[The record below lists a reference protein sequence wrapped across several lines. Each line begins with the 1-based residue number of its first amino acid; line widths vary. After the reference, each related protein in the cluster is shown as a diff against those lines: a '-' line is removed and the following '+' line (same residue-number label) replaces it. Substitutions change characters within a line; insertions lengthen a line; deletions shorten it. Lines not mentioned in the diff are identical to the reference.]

1 MLLRIDTR
9 GRAKQQ
15 RKKGSNHAFMLS
27 FALVLRRESLSSYPE
42 KTCEIDR
49 LVRSPMLVKAA
60 LEGRKVQQR
69 RDGVYGYPDEVF
81 ELDSVQ
87 FRMTSLT
94 RERLG
99 NMSDQSAQ
107 DEGFADLAAYKALI
121 LRMHKG
127 MKWNEESL
135 VWVHSFERIG

>member
-1 MLLRIDTR
+1 
-9 GRAKQQ
+9 
-15 RKKGSNHAFMLS
+15 
-27 FALVLRRESLSSYPE
+27 
-42 KTCEIDR
+42 
-49 LVRSPMLVKAA
+49 MLVKAA

-69 RDGVYGYPDEVF
+69 RDGVYGYPDEMF

-99 NMSDQSAQ
+99 DMSDQSAQ
-107 DEGFADLAAYKALI
+107 DEGFTDLAAYKALI

-127 MKWNEESL
+127 MTWNEESL